1 MEKISTGH
9 AKQLVYNYDKKEIG
23 KGAQGVWF
31 SRKAIEDALETEV
44 QGVKP
49 NGLRFYFAK
58 YENYQGS
65 GHVTRV
71 PKYPDEGNKITLVI
85 VPTTHRLGGDGKIIK
100 HPWRLKEILPF
111 DLLEEPDQPRKY
123 DPIEEGF
130 SMLVEENDGQICPP
144 PPPPAQ

>member
-1 MEKISTGH
+1 MTKISTGH
-9 AKQLVYNYDKKEIG
+9 AKQLVYNYDREEIG

-31 SRKAIEDALETEV
+31 SRRALLEALDTDV
-44 QGVKP
+44 QGVTP

-71 PKYPDEGNKITLVI
+71 PKYPDESEMVTLVI
-85 VPTTHRLGGDGKIIK
+85 VPTTHRLGSDGRVVM

-123 DPIEEGF
+123 DPIDDKL
-130 SMLVEENDGQICPP
+130 SILIEENDGQICPP
-144 PPPPAQ
+144 PPPPA